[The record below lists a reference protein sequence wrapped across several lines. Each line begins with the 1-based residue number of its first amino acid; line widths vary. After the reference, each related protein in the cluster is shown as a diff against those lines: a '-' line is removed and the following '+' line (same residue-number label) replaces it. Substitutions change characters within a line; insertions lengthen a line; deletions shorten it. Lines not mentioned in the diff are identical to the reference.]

1 MNSLAFDPAGLTR
14 NRNRVSSRQNGL
26 VQEQRLRRRVRA
38 FLVLLPLFA
47 FPSRP
52 HSTFA
57 QAPASQPAPDRG
69 IFEILSA
76 KNKVGTER
84 FEIKTIE
91 SGWEASGELQ
101 LQGPGGA
108 KVSETSTLRLDAKL
122 HPSRYERVQKSPNSG
137 KLSAQFGATETLLEM
152 TDDDEPFQQVFYL
165 PPNDLVVL
173 DTNFF
178 HHFALLLRL
187 YDRAKGM
194 AQAFNVFIPQEALP
208 GTINL
213 LFVAK
218 ESITV
223 GQSARELDHFQAVT
237 DELQIEIWATPEGAI
252 QRISIPQADL
262 EVVRQ

>member
-1 MNSLAFDPAGLTR
+1 MISLQDGLAR
-14 NRNRVSSRQNGL
+14 KRS
-26 VQEQRLRRRVRA
+26 LRWRVRA
-38 FLVLLPLFA
+38 YLVLLPLFA
-47 FPSRP
+47 LLARP
-52 HSTFA
+52 HSALA
-57 QAPASQPAPDRG
+57 QDSASQPAADRG

-84 FEIKTIE
+84 FEIKAIE
-91 SGWEASGELQ
+91 GGWEASGELQ

-122 HPSRYERVQKSPNSG
+122 YPSRYERVQKSPISG

-178 HHFALLLRL
+178 HHFALLLHL

-194 AQAFNVFIPQEALP
+194 TQAFNVFIPQEALP

-218 ESITV
+218 ENITV
-223 GQSARELDHFQAVT
+223 GQSVRELDHFQAVT

-252 QRISIPQADL
+252 QRISIPQANL